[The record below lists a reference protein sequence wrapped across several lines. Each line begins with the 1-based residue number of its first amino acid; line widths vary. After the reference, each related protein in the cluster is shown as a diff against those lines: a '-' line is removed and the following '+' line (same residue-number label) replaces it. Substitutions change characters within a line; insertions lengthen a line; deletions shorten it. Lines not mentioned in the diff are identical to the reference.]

1 MSTNGHALPIT
12 LMRFRMSDYINNPDE
27 AKEFQGR
34 YRTLYIFVFLTF
46 LTFALR
52 LTWLQIFQGSELRR
66 FSENNRIKQNKIS
79 APRGLIL
86 DRDGKAL
93 VENLPGFEVVLA
105 PQYVEDLKALSESV
119 GPVLDIEPEKIVDKF
134 RRSKRINGPFA
145 TIRLKDNLSR
155 EEVFRLKRIRLDT
168 PGMEIRESIIRHYPL
183 KENGAQIF
191 GYVGEISK
199 IEIKKLNEKHKN
211 NLIFEPGDIVGKSG
225 LEENLEEKI
234 RGKDG
239 VSFIQVDAHGRKTIT
254 EIPNIYGQQITD
266 QDPLHGNSAYL
277 TIDRDIQ
284 ETAHK
289 SFTQLGRIGALVAMK
304 SNGEVLAWLNEP
316 SFDPNSFA
324 TEVSVKAWS
333 KLINDPFK
341 PLRNKVIQDNFQ
353 AGSTFKPFVALSA
366 LQEKVITDKTLLY
379 APGKIFFGNRWYHN
393 HNPNGEGHI
402 TVYDAIERS
411 SNVFFYQLGIKLGVD
426 RIYNYTSLLG
436 LGSRTQ
442 IEMEH
447 EAPGR
452 LPNSVWKK
460 ERFGEEWQPGENLSV
475 AIGQGYVTVT
485 PLQLAVA
492 YNTIATEG
500 KVVKPYIIKKV
511 VDHDGQVL
519 IEKAPEI
526 IRDVTLTQPNGYK
539 IDPETF
545 KIIKEGMRRVVNGEH
560 GTARK
565 SKILGLEMAGKTGT
579 AQVMSF
585 NADQIYKLCEN
596 RPIHMRHHGW
606 FVAWA
611 PWDKPEII
619 VSVLSQ
625 HGCHGTSSAPI
636 VRDVME
642 AYFKKYHPEM
652 VIQGFKVDAKMV
664 EQTPSES
671 EGD

>member
-1 MSTNGHALPIT
+1 
-12 LMRFRMSDYINNPDE
+12 MSDYISNPDE

-34 YRTLYIFVFLTF
+34 YRTLYIFVILTF
-46 LTFALR
+46 IIFSLR

-86 DRDGKAL
+86 DRDGRAL
-93 VENLPGFEVVLA
+93 VENLPGFEVVLS
-105 PQYVEDLKALSESV
+105 PQYVEDLKSLSQSV
-119 GPVLDIEPEKIVDKF
+119 GPILGLEPEKIIEKF
-134 RRSKRINGPFA
+134 KRSKRINGPFA

-183 KENGAQIF
+183 NENGAQIF

-199 IEIKKLNEKHKN
+199 NEIKKLNEKHKDL
-211 NLIFEPGDIVGKSG
+211 LIFEPGDIVGKSG

-284 ETAHK
+284 EAAHK
-289 SFTQLGRIGALVAMK
+289 SFTEQDRIGALVAMK
-304 SNGEVLAWLNEP
+304 SNGEVLAWLNAP

-324 TEVSVKAWS
+324 TEVSIKAWS
-333 KLINDPFK
+333 KLTNDPFK
-341 PLRNKVIQDNFQ
+341 PLRNKVIQDHFQ
-353 AGSTFKPFVALSA
+353 PGSTFKPFVAIAA
-366 LQEKVITDKTLLY
+366 LQEKVITDKTILN
-379 APGKIFFGNRWYHN
+379 APGKMYFGNRWYHN
-393 HNPNGEGHI
+393 HNKNGEGSI
-402 TVYDAIERS
+402 TIYDAIERS

-426 RIYNYTSLLG
+426 RMYNYISLLG

-442 IEMEH
+442 IEMER

-460 ERFGEEWQPGENLSV
+460 AALKEEWQPGENLST

-492 YNTIATEG
+492 YNAIATEG

-511 VDHDGQVL
+511 VDHDGNIL
-519 IEKAPEI
+519 TEKSPEI

-539 IDPETF
+539 IDPVTF
-545 KIIKEGMRRVVNGEH
+545 KIVKEAMRRVVNGAQ
-560 GTARK
+560 GTARR
-565 SKILGLEMAGKTGT
+565 SKIIGIEMAGKTGT
-579 AQVMSF
+579 AQVMNF
-585 NADQIYKLCEN
+585 NADQIYKTCEN
-596 RPIHMRHHGW
+596 RPMHMRHHGW

-625 HGCHGTSSAPI
+625 HGCHGPTTAPI
-636 VRDVME
+636 ARDIIE
-642 AYFKKYHPEM
+642 AYFKKYHPELM
-652 VIQGFKVDAKMV
+652 AEALKKASKKAEI
-664 EQTPSES
+664 TPSES